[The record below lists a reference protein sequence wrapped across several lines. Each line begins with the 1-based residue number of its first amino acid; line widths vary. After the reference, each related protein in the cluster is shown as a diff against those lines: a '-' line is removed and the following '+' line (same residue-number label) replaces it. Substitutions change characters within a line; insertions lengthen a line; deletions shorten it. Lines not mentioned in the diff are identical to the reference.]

1 MSINLNDYH
10 LKIKEFLE
18 SDPLLSVW
26 FKNVTYYPEVD
37 FESGKAKKLKA
48 PFLFFSVD
56 DWEKSDKQPEDGRK
70 KWDLNLTFYVGVN
83 GVDDS
88 LGKDNRERDYQVVL
102 RDLAM
107 GVCTVLDGSF
117 LGIKGPDKNV
127 NPVQVVTAQPDGF
140 QTELDDYE
148 IYSINAKQPFFTG
161 SLHDD
166 LEALKLYKP
175 TLE

>member
-10 LKIKEFLE
+10 LKIKAFLE
-18 SDPLLSVW
+18 SDPLLSIW
-26 FKNVTYYPEVD
+26 FKNVSYYPEVD
-37 FESGKAKKLKA
+37 FESGKAKKLEA

-56 DWEKSDKQPEDGRK
+56 DWDKSDEQPEDGRK

-88 LGKDNRERDYQVVL
+88 LGTCNRGRDYQVVL
-102 RDLAM
+102 RDLTM

-117 LGIKGPDKNV
+117 LGVKGSV
-127 NPVQVVTAQPDGF
+127 NPAQVVTSQQDGF

-148 IYSINAKQPFFTG
+148 IYSINVKQPFFTG
-161 SLHDD
+161 ALHDD

-175 TLE
+175 TVE